1 MKTKVSII
9 LVVASIATFVSCVQK
24 TKAPEK
30 TPTET
35 VVEKVKPA
43 PVYDTAE
50 PKSVLKAVAHAH
62 GGWGDLWK
70 KGDVEYTYDYRS
82 SDGKADV
89 SVERYIFQNEVSFG
103 KYLQHE
109 INFMPNEEGNVVQCF
124 DGNETVVML
133 NGSKTENEQ
142 LIGVSDFL
150 RKANYFWFTMPYK
163 LTNDGTIVTYQGQED
178 YKGTTY
184 DKVHVT
190 YDAEITGKEQND
202 IYVLY
207 VNPETK
213 LIDRFYFSLPF
224 LGVNE
229 PVIIANYEYEDI
241 DGQLIASKRTYFLPS
256 ENGYS
261 EEPNLIQTLTDIKF
275 DNGFTVENLMED
287 L

>member
-1 MKTKVSII
+1 MKTKGFTI
-9 LVVASIATFVSCVQK
+9 LALASIALLASCVQK
-24 TKAPEK
+24 TKAPE
-30 TPTET
+30 TAPAET
-35 VVEKVKPA
+35 VVEDVVPA
-43 PVYDTAE
+43 PVYDTTQ
-50 PKSVLKAVAHAH
+50 PRSVLKAVAHAH

-70 KGDVEYTYDYRS
+70 KNDVEYTYDYRS
-82 SDGKADV
+82 ADGKADI
-89 SVERYIFQNEVSFG
+89 STERYIFSNEASFG
-103 KYLQHE
+103 KYTQHE
-109 INFMPNEEGNVVQCF
+109 INIMPNKKGEVVQCF
-124 DGNETVVML
+124 DGKETVVL
-133 NGSKTENEQ
+133 IDGQKTEDEQ
-142 LIGVSDFL
+142 MVGLGDFL

-178 YKGTTY
+178 YQGTAY

-190 YDAEITGKEQND
+190 YDPEITGKEQND

-241 DGQLIASKRTYFLPS
+241 DGQLIATKRSYFMPS

-261 EEPNLIQTLTDIKF
+261 EEPNLVQTLTNIKF
-275 DNGFTVENLMED
+275 ANGFTVENLMEN